1 MKNGYFIYYIEK
13 ITLLFVAF
21 VAHRRVGFTYVL
33 DLQFGMKETKS
44 IGLSNNCF

>member
-21 VAHRRVGFTYVL
+21 VARRRVGLAYAL
-33 DLQFGMKETKS
+33 DLQLDMKETKS